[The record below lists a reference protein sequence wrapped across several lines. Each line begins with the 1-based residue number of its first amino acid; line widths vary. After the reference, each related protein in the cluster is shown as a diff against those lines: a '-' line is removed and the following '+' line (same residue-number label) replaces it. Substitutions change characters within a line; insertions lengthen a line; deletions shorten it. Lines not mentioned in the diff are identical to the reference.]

1 MTYSI
6 SGAALKGATVFGSVL
21 SIFSEEIGE
30 RLGVTLRV
38 GGFVGAVVGN
48 HGSLFWWCIS
58 GSLLK
63 SRLHNRDKDEREPEG
78 SHEQRYARLARS

>member
-1 MTYSI
+1 VSSAFIYFFT
-6 SGAALKGATVFGSVL
+6 
-21 SIFSEEIGE
+21 EEIGE

-58 GSLLK
+58 GSLPK
-63 SRLHNRDKDEREPEG
+63 SRLHNRDKDEREPG
-78 SHEQRYARLARS
+78 GLS